1 MSEFNVADL
10 IDQRFTRNSEM
21 MGDITKKYRI
31 NILGVGSIGSLASL
45 CFAKTGF
52 LNQRIFDIDTVDINN
67 IGPQIYGPKQIGK
80 SKTDAM
86 IQVINTLVGE
96 NSVTG
101 HYWKIGESDVKDLE
115 ILHEQSSNSDIFIIA
130 VDCMEVRQ
138 RLFDIL
144 VTTPYAFIDARMSI
158 AFLQLYAKPF
168 YASDSAYTEYRKTLF
183 SNADA
188 LPTPCTDKATAFT
201 SFIAGGVIVAETVNI
216 IKGWESLSR
225 ENVSNETKL
234 KSICYD
240 IRTHD
245 LFTQELG

>member
-1 MSEFNVADL
+1 MNEFKVTDL

-21 MGDITKKYRI
+21 IGDIAKKYRI

-52 LNQRIFDIDTVDINN
+52 LNQRIYDIDTVDINN

-96 NSVTG
+96 NNVTG
-101 HYWKIGESDVKDLE
+101 YYWKIGDNEDNDRC
-115 ILHEQSSNSDIFIIA
+115 ILYDDSNIMDIFIIA

-138 RLFDIL
+138 KLYDL
-144 VTTPYAFIDARMSI
+144 LAKTPFAFIDARMSI
-158 AFLQLYAKPF
+158 AFLQLYAKPWG
-168 YASDSAYTEYRKTLF
+168 ADDSAYVEYSKTLF

-188 LPTPCTDKATAFT
+188 VPTPCTDKATAFT
-201 SFIAGGVIVAETVNI
+201 SFIAGGVIVAETINM
-216 IKGWESLSR
+216 IKR
-225 ENVSNETKL
+225 NEYVPHMQFEKKL

>member
-1 MSEFNVADL
+1 MNDFKVTDL

-21 MGDITKKYRI
+21 IGDIAKKYRI

-52 LNQRIFDIDTVDINN
+52 LNQRIYDIDTVDINN

-96 NSVTG
+96 NEVKG
-101 HYWKIGESDVKDLE
+101 HYWKIGESDSVDTG
-115 ILHEQSSNSDIFIIA
+115 ILYEDSNIMDIFIIA

-138 RLFDIL
+138 KLYDL
-144 VTTPYAFIDARMSI
+144 LAKTPFAFIDARMSI
-158 AFLQLYAKPF
+158 AFLQLYAKPWG
-168 YASDSAYTEYRKTLF
+168 ASDSAYVEYRKTLF

-188 LPTPCTDKATAFT
+188 VPTPCTDKATAFT
-201 SFIAGGVIVAETVNI
+201 SFIAGGVIVAETINM
-216 IKGWESLSR
+216 IKLTDIGFT
-225 ENVSNETKL
+225 NEHNL
-234 KSICYD
+234 RSICYD

>member
-1 MSEFNVADL
+1 MNEFKVTDL

-21 MGDITKKYRI
+21 IGDIAKKYRI

-52 LNQRIFDIDTVDINN
+52 LNQRIYDIDTVDINN

-86 IQVINTLVGE
+86 VQVINTLVGE
-96 NSVTG
+96 NNVTG
-101 HYWKIGESDVKDLE
+101 HFWRIGE
-115 ILHEQSSNSDIFIIA
+115 HEENDKYIIHADSNIMDIFIIA

-138 RLFDIL
+138 RLYDL
-144 VTTPYAFIDARMSI
+144 LAKTPFAFIDARMSI
-158 AFLQLYAKPF
+158 AFLQLYAKPWE
-168 YASDSAYTEYRKTLF
+168 ASDSAYAEYRKTLF

-188 LPTPCTDKATAFT
+188 VPTPCTDKATAFT
-201 SFIAGGVIVAETVNI
+201 SFIAGGVIVAETINM
-216 IKGWESLSR
+216 IKQWETADYT
-225 ENVSNETKL
+225 EQKL
-234 KSICYD
+234 RSICYD